1 VKEGQEAKRIAPLTR
16 NRIPSASPEHSQGVL
31 NAWTDGSFRRSAG
44 MDGSSPKTL
53 RAKGDAVAQDSRSL
67 RPIQT
72 AFDAEDAAI
81 EGARYLFLRSGGGS
95 RA

>member
-53 RAKGDAVAQDSRSL
+53 RAKGTRWPKIADLLDLYKPLLMRKSR
-67 RPIQT
+67 
-72 AFDAEDAAI
+72 
-81 EGARYLFLRSGGGS
+81 RSKELDTCS
-95 RA
+95 